1 MILALRSQNCANAGG
16 GSPMAEAGSSP
27 LKVGLVLPG
36 GGARAAYQAGVL
48 KAIAELLPPDARSPF
63 PIVSGTSAGSINATL
78 IATHSLHFRRGAEEL
93 AGVWEHIHSE
103 LVFRTSGTA
112 IFKNLAYW
120 IMALLHAGFAR
131 RNVIALLDNTPLRKL
146 LERHI
151 VFARLQE
158 AIDAGALDALSL
170 TCSGYTSA
178 RAVCFYKGKPGLK
191 PWHRTRRIGQPAEL
205 RLDHVMASVALP
217 VIFPAVRL
225 GREYYGDGSLRQMA
239 PLSPAVHLGAD
250 RILVIGVRN
259 EQANKLPQQ
268 GEEVPYPSLGQVA
281 GYLMDVVFSDSIYAD
296 LERLQRINNT
306 MRELAAAPGRSP
318 SLKVIDTL
326 VIVPSEDMREIA
338 QRHVREFPRSVRM
351 LLRMLGGNRTS
362 GSQLARYLLFE
373 SGFCTELVE
382 LGRKDARDQ
391 ADKLQAFLG
400 VTSPLA
406 EQGPPVS

>member
-1 MILALRSQNCANAGG
+1 
-16 GSPMAEAGSSP
+16 MAEP
-27 LKVGLVLPG
+27 NPPRPKVGLILPG
-36 GGARAAYQAGVL
+36 GGARAAYQSGVL
-48 KAIAELLPPDARSPF
+48 QAISELLPPDSPSPF
-63 PIVSGTSAGSINATL
+63 PIVSGTSAGAINATL
-78 IATHSLHFRRGAEEL
+78 IATHALHFRRGTQEL
-93 AGVWEHIHSE
+93 AGVWEHISSE
-103 LVFRTSGTA
+103 LVFRTDGGTM
-112 IFKNLAYW
+112 FKNLLYW
-120 IMALLHAGFAR
+120 LMGLLHAGFAR
-131 RNVIALLDNTPLRKL
+131 HNVIALLDNTPLRRL

-151 VFARLQE
+151 IFARLQE
-158 AIDAGALDALSL
+158 AIDAGVLDALSL

-191 PWHRTRRIGQPAEL
+191 AWHRTRRIGQPAEL
-205 RLDHVMASVALP
+205 RLDHVMASVSLP

-281 GYLMDVVFSDSIYAD
+281 GYLMDVVFSDSLYAD

-306 MRELAAAPGRSP
+306 VRELAAASGRPP

-338 QRHVREFPRSVRM
+338 QRHVQEFPRSVRM

-362 GSQLARYLLFE
+362 GSQLASYLLFE

-382 LGRKDARDQ
+382 LGRKDARAQ
-391 ADKLQAFLG
+391 ADKLLAFLG
-400 VTSPLA
+400 VASPVA
-406 EQGPPVS
+406 GEDPPVS

>member
-1 MILALRSQNCANAGG
+1 
-16 GSPMAEAGSSP
+16 MAEAGSSP

-120 IMALLHAGFAR
+120 VMAMLHAGFAR

-151 VFARLQE
+151 IFARLQE
-158 AIDAGALDALSL
+158 GIDAGALDALSL

-178 RAVCFYKGKPGLK
+178 RAVCFYKGKPGLRA
-191 PWHRTRRIGQPAEL
+191 WHRTRRIGQPAEL

-239 PLSPAVHLGAD
+239 PLSPVVHLGAD

-259 EQANKLPQQ
+259 EQANKLPEE

-281 GYLMDVVFSDSIYAD
+281 GYLMDVVFSDSLYAD
-296 LERLQRINNT
+296 LERLQRVNT
-306 MRELAAAPGRSP
+306 TMKELAASSRKPP
-318 SLKVIDTL
+318 PLKVIDTM
-326 VIVPSEDMREIA
+326 VIVPSEDMRDIA
-338 QRHVREFPRSVRM
+338 HRHVQEFPRSVRV
-351 LLRMLGGNRTS
+351 LLRMLGGTQKN
-362 GSQLARYLLFE
+362 GSQFASYLLFE
-373 SGFCTELVE
+373 SGFCRELVE
-382 LGRKDARDQ
+382 LGRKDALAQ
-391 ADKLQAFLG
+391 ADKLLAFLG
-400 VTSPLA
+400 AAPPAVRQ
-406 EQGPPVS
+406 EQVAG